1 MLSNSLE
8 TKPQHPMNAPMP
20 RKQSLP
26 ASVKTPATR
35 RVLNV
40 LCAGAGAA
48 AALACT
54 SASAVLVVEDF
65 QYAQGEITGGNGG
78 AGFGGAWASV
88 NTANTQVVGGLS
100 YTDGVTGLTL
110 GGVGNAL
117 QIGNTAGNS
126 LSGLFRPLAATV
138 NQSSL
143 FVSLLVRQSA
153 GTFSPTDWA
162 YMYFG
167 TGSGSSNSER
177 MGMISGNAS
186 GDYGVQ
192 LSNGSS
198 VLSAYAGGPASGNTY
213 LLVSK
218 LEKVGQTGASDP
230 YDKISFWVNPSLY
243 ASTFGTPQAVVD
255 FSGANQGISSLSRLG
270 FGTFFLEV
278 GDNATFDR
286 LRMGDTVG
294 DILPLAPEGLPVI
307 PEGQTVGA
315 CAGLVALGGAWY
327 ARRRRTSA
335 S

>member
-1 MLSNSLE
+1 MLSNQPES
-8 TKPQHPMNAPMP
+8 KPQTTMKAFTP
-20 RKQSLP
+20 RKSSLQTF
-26 ASVKTPATR
+26 VKKPATR
-35 RVLNV
+35 SILNA

-48 AALACT
+48 ATVACV
-54 SASAVLVVEDF
+54 SANAVLVVEDF
-65 QYAQGEITGGNGG
+65 QYNQGEITGANGG
-78 AGFGGAWASV
+78 VGFSGSWQSV

-110 GGVGNAL
+110 AGVGSAL

-126 LSGLFRPLAATV
+126 LSGLFRPLGATV

-177 MGMISGNAS
+177 MGMLSGNAS

-192 LSNGSS
+192 LSNGGSS
-198 VLSAYAGGPASGNTY
+198 FASYAGGPASGNTY

-255 FSGANQGISSLSRLG
+255 LSGSNLGIPSLTRLG

-286 LRMGDTVG
+286 LRMGDTVS

-327 ARRRRTSA
+327 ARRRRSPA